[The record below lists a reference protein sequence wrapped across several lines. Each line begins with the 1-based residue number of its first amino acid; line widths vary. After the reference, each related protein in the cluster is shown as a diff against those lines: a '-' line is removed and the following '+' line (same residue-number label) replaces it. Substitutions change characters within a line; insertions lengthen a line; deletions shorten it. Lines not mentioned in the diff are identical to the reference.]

1 VVDRQRDGRADL
13 GSPLVRSHLVDAA
26 DVDTFSTDGVV
37 CLRGALDPVEV
48 AAMAEPIERALR
60 GPETADLG
68 ALTGR
73 GDAPAFAAGVD
84 HWRSDPDFDRFARRS
99 PLPEIAAALLGSE
112 RVWLYEDSVLVKE
125 PGAPF
130 RTEFH
135 TDAGYFHVEGTQA
148 CTFWAPID
156 AAGVETGAVQYVR
169 GSHRWTEDFRPNLFS
184 IPDPIPGT
192 EGSVVPDVLADPDL
206 AALLVGFEVEPG
218 DVVVHHYRTIH
229 GAPANTSVSRR
240 RRAISVRYC
249 GDDIRY
255 RLRPGVPRKPHHD
268 LVRDGDELGGDDCP
282 QVWPPVS

>member
-1 VVDRQRDGRADL
+1 MALRRA
-13 GSPLVRSHLVDAA
+13 P
-26 DVDTFSTDGVV
+26 VDTEQIDRFAIDGVV
-37 CLRGALDPVEV
+37 CLRGALDPDEV
-48 AAMAEPIERALR
+48 AAMAEPVERAVR

-73 GDAPAFAAGVD
+73 DGAPFTCGVD
-84 HWRSDPDFDRFARRS
+84 HWRNDPDFDRFARHS
-99 PLPEIAAALLGSE
+99 PLPGIAAALLGSE

-130 RTEFH
+130 HTEFH
-135 TDAGYFHVEGTQA
+135 TDAGYFHVAGTQA
-148 CTFWAPID
+148 CTFWVPLD
-156 AAGVETGAVQYVR
+156 PAGPETGAVRYVR
-169 GSHRWTEDFRPNLFS
+169 GSHRWDEDFRPNLFS

-192 EGSVVPDVLADPDL
+192 EGSVVPDVLGEPEL

-229 GAPANTSVSRR
+229 GAPANTSTSRR

-268 LVRDGDELGGDDCP
+268 RVADGDELGGEDCP
-282 QVWPPVS
+282 QVWPPAGA